1 MMSERNRKNNNTPIS
16 FEITIKKLIPYNTRI
31 STKEFEIVHTNFQK
45 KYHRYIHPYNLDL
58 QNYCKK
64 INNIIN

>member
-45 KYHRYIHPYNLDL
+45 NTIATF
-58 QNYCKK
+58 
-64 INNIIN
+64 INIIKIYKIIAKK